1 MILGRAAGAAGL
13 LAGLALVSCGGGGSS
28 TGSAANTQQPAL
40 VKPSDFPQPGSKTLA
55 ELQKGLGP
63 GPVLAP
69 AVSDLKP
76 GLNRFGFGLFDRSR
90 KQISETPAA
99 IYIQNTKGGPVLGPF
114 VAHDESLAVQ
124 KEYQSETVAKD
135 PDAAS
140 SVYVADIRFNTPG
153 TYRAMAVVRLDDRL
167 VAATQAGPA
176 LRVQK
181 ADPVPAVGAK
191 APLIDTPTSKS
202 VHGDLDKIDTRTPHD
217 DMHQVNFRDVVGR
230 KPVVL
235 VFATPLLCVSRVCG
249 PVVDIAQEVEHTFP
263 LAKQFD
269 FVHMEIYNNNKVI
282 DGYRPQVAAF
292 RLPTEPWVF
301 VVGKNGKIAA
311 RMEGAFSV
319 NELQNA
325 LKTALKR
332 T

>member
-1 MILGRAAGAAGL
+1 
-13 LAGLALVSCGGGGSS
+13 
-28 TGSAANTQQPAL
+28 
-40 VKPSDFPQPGSKTLA
+40 
-55 ELQKGLGP
+55 
-63 GPVLAP
+63 
-69 AVSDLKP
+69 
-76 GLNRFGFGLFDRSR
+76 
-90 KQISETPAA
+90 
-99 IYIQNTKGGPVLGPF
+99 
-114 VAHDESLAVQ
+114 
-124 KEYQSETVAKD
+124 
-135 PDAAS
+135 
-140 SVYVADIRFNTPG
+140 
-153 TYRAMAVVRLDDRL
+153 MAVVRLDDRL

-217 DMHQVNFRDVVGR
+217 DMHQVNFRDVVGK

-269 FVHMEIYNNNKVI
+269 FVHTEIYNNNKVI

-292 RLPTEPWVF
+292 RLPSEPWVF